1 MPDRKLTPQEMQ
13 RFLYEKTLGKLNFSA
28 LAATLEEKTEPSLH
42 DLCIN
47 ELVAITRVQTQQLIN
62 NGKDIARLTQTVETL
77 QERIKLLEA
86 K

>member
-28 LAATLEEKTEPSLH
+28 LAAILDEKTEPSLH

-47 ELVAITRVQTQQLIN
+47 ELVAITRGQTQQLIN
-62 NGKDIARLTQTVETL
+62 NGSDIARLTKKVEEL
-77 QERIKLLEA
+77 QERVNRTEA